1 MLKLIRI
8 VFYAILLLFVLD
20 IINVFQTKIAFLK
33 MLIYCGIV
41 ILPILLLIM
50 EFRNNQNLIKHI
62 FWSTIPI
69 LTIVSMVYLN
79 PYNLLFSVEPWR
91 TQTIRFINKDN
102 SNIQVEFQMKDVG
115 ALGYAKR
122 DVEVY
127 YLTNYFYIILND
139 EYHEQKYIGNKWKQ
153 VDLNIN

>member
-91 TQTIRFINKDN
+91 RQTIRFINKDN

>member
-8 VFYAILLLFVLD
+8 VFYAILLFFVLD

-33 MLIYCGIV
+33 ILIYCGIV

-62 FWSTIPI
+62 FWSIIPI
-69 LTIVSMVYLN
+69 LTIVSMIYLN
-79 PYNLLFSVEPWR
+79 PYNLLFSVGPWR

-127 YLTNYFYIILND
+127 YLTNYFYIVLND
-139 EYHEQKYIGNKWKQ
+139 EYNAEKYIGNKWKR
-153 VDLNIN
+153 VN